1 MTINWNDLTKADI
14 YVIAKQND
22 DEGRIEKVKVFFPKD
37 KKYYT
42 IPRNFIVSLLKL
54 EKLTIKT
61 ATKKLRT
68 LNEYEEGEEVTLYKD
83 EFITTKG
90 NTIRKDNLDNLP
102 DIKH

>member
-42 IPRNFIVSLLKL
+42 ISRNFIVSLLKL

-68 LNEYEEGEEVTLYKD
+68 LNEYEEGDEVTLYKD